1 MKKALFFSI
10 LSLACCISASCSS
23 EDLSIL
29 NNNSAKLQQTS
40 LKGEAEALSA
50 WNRLKETFGYS
61 RTVSDSI
68 KYPDYY
74 GGSYIEDGQLIVY
87 IVKGNNKKTP
97 QLLNSDPIFVVKEC
111 DYSYNELLKATNEV
125 SEFMVSE
132 KNTENPIREKL
143 SLCSLSETF
152 NRVEVYVSD
161 LSPSFI
167 SEFKKQVSN
176 SPAIKFIISPQCD
189 DFENIVPTPIIID
202 DNPQPLGITYIN
214 PGDFIYMTK
223 TSSSQSSN
231 EASAGYKA
239 INNDGVIG
247 FLTAAHA
254 ANLNDNVAWGTRTEA
269 HKVGKV
275 IASTHSGNVDAA
287 FCQITNAYFDF
298 QSRCQSIAYKNS
310 QLKEG
315 VVLHLVGGY
324 NQTVG
329 TIRSL
334 NTTSNANIK
343 GLISAYYTSQ
353 SGDSGGYVYYEDPY
367 GNELTAGI
375 HHGHGLVQNPDGTYV
390 TVGLC
395 CAAEEIEKS
404 MGLIPCK

>member
-10 LSLACCISASCSS
+10 LSLACCISAQRSS

-29 NNNSAKLQQTS
+29 NDNSAKLQQTL

-87 IVKGNNKKTP
+87 IVKGNNEKTP

-111 DYSYNELLKATNEV
+111 DYSYNELLKATNEI

-143 SLCSLSETF
+143 SLCSLNETF

-223 TSSSQSSN
+223 ISNSQSSN

-247 FLTAAHA
+247 FLTAAHCA
-254 ANLNDNVAWGTRTEA
+254 PEVNMKFNFGS
-269 HKVGKV
+269 
-275 IASTHSGNVDAA
+275 STD
-287 FCQITNAYFDF
+287 Y
-298 QSRCQSIAYKNS
+298 
-310 QLKEG
+310 
-315 VVLHLVGGY
+315 
-324 NQTVG
+324 
-329 TIRSL
+329 
-334 NTTSNANIK
+334 
-343 GLISAYYTSQ
+343 
-353 SGDSGGYVYYEDPY
+353 
-367 GNELTAGI
+367 
-375 HHGHGLVQNPDGTYV
+375 
-390 TVGLC
+390 
-395 CAAEEIEKS
+395 
-404 MGLIPCK
+404 